1 MLLHNEQVS
10 EEIKREIKEFLKQM
24 TMKTW
29 QLKTYGMQQN
39 SSKREVY
46 SKKKRKEKHQ
56 IDNLTLHLKQLDKE
70 GHKNKKNPKLVEGKK
85 SYRSDQK

>member
-10 EEIKREIKEFLKQM
+10 EEIKRENKEFLKQM

-46 SKKKRKEKHQ
+46 SKKKKKMFNKELENIRTKW
-56 IDNLTLHLKQLDKE
+56 
-70 GHKNKKNPKLVEGKK
+70 KL
-85 SYRSDQK
+85 

>member
-29 QLKTYGMQQN
+29 QLKNYGMQQN

-46 SKKKRKEKHQ
+46 SKKKEKNQINKNKVSKRKE
-56 IDNLTLHLKQLDKE
+56 ILLIRSEINEKE
-70 GHKNKKNPKLVEGKK
+70 MKEH
-85 SYRSDQK
+85 

>member
-1 MLLHNEQVS
+1 MLLHNEQIN

-46 SKKKRKEKHQ
+46 SKKKKKEEEEEKHQ

-70 GHKNKKNPKLVEGKK
+70 GHKKK
-85 SYRSDQK
+85 S

>member
-24 TMKTW
+24 KMKTW

-46 SKKKRKEKHQ
+46 SKKKEKHQ
-56 IDNLTLHLKQLDKE
+56 IDNLHLHLKQLDKE
-70 GHKNKKNPKLVEGKK
+70 GH
-85 SYRSDQK
+85 

>member
-10 EEIKREIKEFLKQM
+10 EEIKRENKEFLKQM

-39 SSKREVY
+39 SSKRELY
-46 SKKKRKEKHQ
+46 SKKKKK
-56 IDNLTLHLKQLDKE
+56 KK
-70 GHKNKKNPKLVEGKK
+70 KKNIK
-85 SYRSDQK
+85 